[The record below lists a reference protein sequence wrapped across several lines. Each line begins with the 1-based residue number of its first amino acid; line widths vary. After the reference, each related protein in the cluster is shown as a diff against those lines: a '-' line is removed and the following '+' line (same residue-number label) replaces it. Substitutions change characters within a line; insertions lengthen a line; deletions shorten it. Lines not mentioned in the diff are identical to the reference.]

1 MFTLVTVTRNQR
13 VALYVDGVFSRLLG
27 PGRHTVYT
35 GLTHVERVVYTVATA
50 PQPVVAGDDLPPG
63 IAGVSDILVAPAER
77 VLAYVGGVFV
87 ALLGPGRYRHFDSA
101 GELVLVRADL
111 RDEPL
116 PLADDDVLPA
126 VAGVTEFAVG
136 EGQAAVLTR
145 LTQPVRLLAP
155 GRYRVF
161 SGSPY
166 AVRVVPLALHTLE
179 LAPQDLLTRDQVPVR
194 VKPGVS
200 YRFVDP
206 LRAVFESDHLNI
218 LHAAVHA
225 ALREVVAG
233 RELDALVTDR
243 DALSAE
249 LLALVAKKLPAVGL
263 AVETAVVRDVILA
276 GEVKDLF
283 NRVTLA
289 RKEAEALSIKRREE
303 TAATRQLLNTAKLLQ
318 ENPVLMRLK
327 ELEQIAEIA
336 GKVERLTLVGSTD
349 LVQSIALARH
359 HE

>member
-1 MFTLVTVTRNQR
+1 MFTIVTVPRIQR
-13 VALYVDGVFSRLLG
+13 VALFRDGAFAGLFG

-35 GLTHVERVVYTVATA
+35 GFAMVERVVYKLSAA
-50 PQPVVAGDDLPPG
+50 PQVVTAGDELPEG
-63 IAGVSDILVAPAER
+63 IEGVSDILVAPNER
-77 VLAYVGGVFV
+77 VLAYVSGVF
-87 ALLGPGRYRHFDSA
+87 AGLLGPGRYRHFDGA
-101 GELVLVRADL
+101 GQLELVRADL
-111 RDEPL
+111 RDEPV
-116 PLADDDVLPA
+116 PLAANDVLPA
-126 VAGVTEFAVG
+126 TAGVTEFAVG

-161 SGSPY
+161 HGSPY
-166 AVRVVPLALHTLE
+166 AVRIVPLALHTLE

-206 LRAVFESDHLNI
+206 LRAVFESDHLNL

-233 RELDALVTDR
+233 RELDTLATDR

-303 TAATRQLLNTAKLLQ
+303 TASTRQLLNTAKLLQ

-327 ELEQIAEIA
+327 ELEQLAEIA
-336 GKVERLTLVGSTD
+336 GKVERITLVGSTD
-349 LVQSIALARH
+349 LVQAIALAR
-359 HE
+359 E